1 MKNPVSIGERIIF
14 SFKGKTLPQYM
25 AKWLK
30 GGLCGGII
38 FFRDNFESPTQFRYL
53 VSEIF
58 AAAKIDPPLLMID
71 HEGGRVQRITGP
83 LLPLPSARSLAERAG
98 DDTDFIF
105 NLGRRVGKNL
115 RRLGLNVNA
124 APVLDVLT
132 EPLNR
137 VIGDRSYGNSSR
149 DVSRLGIGFARG
161 LIEGKICPVVKHF
174 PGHGMTRE
182 DSHETLPLVEIPPDE
197 IMSVHAAPFV
207 DAVKKGLPAVMTAHV
222 LYRELDTDLPAT
234 LSKII
239 VKDTLRTVIG
249 FAGAV
254 ISDDLAMKAI
264 SSRFSSDEIAF
275 LTAESSTDILI
286 HSGERGDQ
294 EELLGALTSFYQQK
308 DFERSGLKDIHRRA
322 AWFRKYVSRLASL

>member
-1 MKNPVSIGERIIF
+1 MKNPVSIGERVIF
-14 SFKGKTLPQYM
+14 SFKGITLPQYM
-25 AKWLK
+25 AKWLT

-38 FFRDNFESPTQFRYL
+38 FFRDNFESPNQFRSL
-53 VSEIF
+53 VSQIF
-58 AAAKIDPPLLMID
+58 AAAKIAPPLLMID
-71 HEGGRVQRITGP
+71 HEGGRVQRITGS
-83 LLPLPSARSLAERAG
+83 LLPLPSARSLAGRARN
-98 DDTDFIF
+98 DPDFIF
-105 NLGRRVGKNL
+105 NLGVRVGKSL

-161 LIEGKICPVVKHF
+161 LIEGRICPVVKHF

-182 DSHETLPLVEIPPDE
+182 DSHETLPFVEVSPDE

-207 DAVKKGLPAVMTAHV
+207 DAAKEGLPAVMTAHV
-222 LYRELDTDLPAT
+222 LYRELDKDLPAT
-234 LSKII
+234 LSKTI
-239 VKDTLRTVIG
+239 VKDILRTRIG

-264 SSRFSSDEIAF
+264 SSRFSSDEIAC

-286 HSGERGDQ
+286 HCGEKDDQ
-294 EELLGALTSFYQQK
+294 EELLGSLTSFYQQK
-308 DFERSGLKDIHRRA
+308 DFERSGLKDIHQRT
-322 AWFRKYVSRLASL
+322 AWFRKYVSRLSSV